1 MKYNRCTLVNGILLS
16 ALTRIDRHMPR
27 AALALSV
34 TAFITLAYSARAQSV
49 PPSRPADRAE
59 HHEFTIENFRTESG
73 VTLPQARI
81 VYGTYG
87 HLNAARDNV
96 ILLPSHYMATH
107 HGYEWLIGP
116 GKALDTTRFFLVA
129 TELFGNGKSSSPS
142 NTPEP
147 FHGPRFPVTTIR
159 DNVAAERRLLTEALK
174 VTHLRAVIGFSM
186 GAQQAF
192 QWAVSAPGFV
202 DRIVATSGTAKTYG
216 HGIVRNEGQI
226 AAIMADPVFNNGDY
240 TAQPKK
246 GIEAFSLMWAGWLYS
261 QEWWRR
267 ELWRTN
273 APAGTTLDKVISNY
287 RTNFISGADAND
299 LILQL
304 RTWQQHDVGKTPGFD
319 GDIEK
324 ALRSITMPVL
334 YMPSETD
341 LYFPVGDARYEA
353 QFIPQVTLTPIPSL
367 WGHPAGAAA
376 NPADAKFLN
385 DQIARFLND
394 GGSLPGSWYA
404 GGATCGNRPPF
415 EVHEYDANF
424 FILRQ
429 AACTNYEKPF
439 LYLLFGSS
447 RALLL
452 DTGAGGVDIAGPID
466 TLIAAWRRRHG
477 GAPVDLVVAHS
488 HAHGDHVAG
497 DSQFVNRPN
506 ITLVGRDSA
515 AVRSFFAVP
524 HWPDQLGLI
533 DLGDRTI
540 DVIPIPGH
548 EPAGIA
554 LFDRRTGVLLTG
566 DTFYPG
572 RLYVRDTAAFAA
584 SISRLAAFVRTHNVT
599 HLLGTHIEN
608 TRTPYVDYPV
618 GTVDQP
624 NEHALDLGH
633 AQLFAL
639 DSTVQAMRGRF
650 TRTVL
655 PDLTV
660 WPRNPTP

>member
-1 MKYNRCTLVNGILLS
+1 MVAHATAAQN
-16 ALTRIDRHMPR
+16 AL
-27 AALALSV
+27 
-34 TAFITLAYSARAQSV
+34 
-49 PPSRPADRAE
+49 PSRPSDHAV
-59 HHEFTIENFRTESG
+59 HHEFTIEHFHTESG
-73 VTLPQARI
+73 ITLPKARI

-87 HLNAARDNV
+87 HLNAAHDNV

-116 GKALDTTRFFLVA
+116 GKALDTARFFLVA

-159 DNVAAERRLLTEALK
+159 DNVAAVRRLLTEDLK

-192 QWAVSAPGFV
+192 QWAVSAPDFV

-216 HGIVRNEGQI
+216 HGVVRNEGQI

-240 TAQPKK
+240 TAQPQK
-246 GIEAFSLMWAGWLYS
+246 GIEAFSLMWTGWLYS

-267 ELWRTN
+267 ELWRAN
-273 APAGTTLDKVISNY
+273 AKAGTTLAQVIANY
-287 RTNFISGADAND
+287 RTNFIAGADAND

-304 RTWQQHDVGKTPGFD
+304 RTWQQHDVGTTPGFD
-319 GDIEK
+319 GSVEK
-324 ALRSITMPVL
+324 ALRSIAIPVL

-353 QFIPQVTLTPIPSL
+353 QFIPRVTLVPIPSL

-376 NPADAKFLN
+376 NSADATFLN
-385 DQIARFLND
+385 EHIARFL
-394 GGSLPGSWYA
+394 GEEIHGVIPSSWYA
-404 GGATCGNRPPF
+404 GGETCDGRPPLD
-415 EVHEYDANF
+415 VRAYNADF

-439 LYLLFGSS
+439 LYLLFGEG

-452 DTGAGGVDIAGPID
+452 DTGAGGIDVAGPID
-466 TLIAAWRRRHG
+466 TLIRAWRRRHAN
-477 GAPVDLVVAHS
+477 APMDLVVAHS
-488 HAHGDHVAG
+488 HAHADHVAG
-497 DSQFVNRPN
+497 DSQFVHRPN
-506 ITLVGRDSA
+506 ITVVGLDSA
-515 AVRSFFAVP
+515 AVSTFFAVP
-524 HWPDQLGLI
+524 HWPDQFGQIELGN
-533 DLGDRTI
+533 RAI

-548 EPAGIA
+548 QPASIA
-554 LFDRRTGVLLTG
+554 LYDRRTGVLLTG

-584 SISRLAAFVRTHNVT
+584 SISRLSTFVRTHPVT

-608 TRTPYVDYPV
+608 TSTPFLDYPV
-618 GTVDQP
+618 GTKDQP
-624 NEHALDLGH
+624 NEHALDLNR
-633 AQLFAL
+633 AQLFEL
-639 DSTVQAMRGRF
+639 DSAVHSMRGHF

-655 PDLTV
+655 RDLTI
-660 WPRNPTP
+660 WPRTP